1 MKIRLLTVLLLAAGS
16 AAALEAWLDGVQPGE
31 GGVREFTVRSDDP
44 DDLTLREARL
54 LGTADLILHDPAVPR
69 ALPVAA
75 LLITLPAALVMLI
88 AAGLDLPA
96 MVTATLAVAA
106 LVITTGA
113 FHEDGLADSCDG
125 LFGGATPERR
135 LEIMKDSRI
144 GSYGGIALVLALLV
158 RWSAIATL
166 LGAGA
171 CGLALA
177 PAILSRAAMGLVM
190 SALPNAR
197 AGGLAAAHG
206 KPSMVAAG
214 LGAALALGLAIGLVG
229 WAALGLALAVGVTA
243 AAFAQ
248 VARAKI
254 GGQTGDVLGA
264 VQVLTEIAA
273 LATATALLQ

>member
-1 MKIRLLTVLLLAAGS
+1 MALPIRDQLTAIARDILSGFGLLTRIPVPFTTPRPAGVW
-16 AAALEAWLDGVQPGE
+16 AWPFV
-31 GGVREFTVRSDDP
+31 GGVVGGIALS
-44 DDLTLREARL
+44 
-54 LGTADLILHDPAVPR
+54 LGAAVQVTG
-69 ALPVAA
+69 VA
-75 LLITLPAALVMLI
+75 VSI
-88 AAGLDLPA
+88 A
-96 MVTATLAVAA
+96 AA
-106 LVITTGA
+106 LVIAVQVALTGGL
-113 FHEDGLADSCDG
+113 HEDGLADCADG
-125 LFGGATPERR
+125 FWGAHTRDRR

-144 GSYGGIALVLALLV
+144 GSYGGIALVLALLM

-190 SALPNAR
+190 AGLPNAR
-197 AGGLAAAHG
+197 AGGLAATHG
-206 KPSMVAAG
+206 KPSMTAAG
-214 LGAALALGLAIGLVG
+214 VGASLAVALAVALVG
-229 WAALGLALAVGVTA
+229 WATLGLVVAVAVTALALS
-243 AAFAQ
+243 Q

>member
-1 MKIRLLTVLLLAAGS
+1 MRSPIRDQLPLIARDILAGFGLLTRIPVPFTAPRPGGVWAWPFVGVAVGGIALSLGAAVQVTGVAIGI
-16 AAALEAWLDGVQPGE
+16 AAAV
-31 GGVREFTVRSDDP
+31 V
-44 DDLTLREARL
+44 
-54 LGTADLILHDPAVPR
+54 
-69 ALPVAA
+69 
-75 LLITLPAALVMLI
+75 
-88 AAGLDLPA
+88 
-96 MVTATLAVAA
+96 LAVQVA
-106 LVITTGA
+106 LTGGL
-113 FHEDGLADSCDG
+113 HEDGLADCADG
-125 LFGGATPERR
+125 FWGAHTRDRR

-214 LGAALALGLAIGLVG
+214 LGAALALGLVIGLVG